1 VVGVPLALPGCV
13 WRPPQEQ
20 GVRLGVQRRPLD
32 AIEDE
37 AAAILGMRGKSSGH
51 GGQAGNRAGNRGR
64 AGIGHDIE
72 RQKSSERQTKKRGKQ
87 RSGRSHLAGRISA
100 RRRRRP
106 RSLAH
111 LPVREEPR
119 GPAHLCRSARTRA
132 ALGISAARAAPPP
145 LRLRAA
151 PPLLVHSPVRPRL
164 RAPPLLVLRGLVR
177 PLQDRN
183 GQVIPSLSLC
193 WSAALRSSFPLLC
206 FSAPLRSS

>member
-1 VVGVPLALPGCV
+1 MRQAPSL
-13 WRPPQEQ
+13 
-20 GVRLGVQRRPLD
+20 VR
-32 AIEDE
+32 
-37 AAAILGMRGKSSGH
+37 
-51 GGQAGNRAGNRGR
+51 AGNRAGRR
-64 AGIGHDIE
+64 EIE
-72 RQKSSERQTKKRGKQ
+72 RETKVGCEIEVQCWLNRPTETKKRGKQ
-87 RSGRSHLAGRISA
+87 RIERGRTHLAGR
-100 RRRRRP
+100 RQP

-183 GQVIPSLSLC
+183 GQVIPSLFSAGLLLSGLPFLC
-193 WSAALRSSFPLLC
+193 SAFQLLSGLPNLLCLCLLC
-206 FSAPLRSS
+206 FMPLVLYW